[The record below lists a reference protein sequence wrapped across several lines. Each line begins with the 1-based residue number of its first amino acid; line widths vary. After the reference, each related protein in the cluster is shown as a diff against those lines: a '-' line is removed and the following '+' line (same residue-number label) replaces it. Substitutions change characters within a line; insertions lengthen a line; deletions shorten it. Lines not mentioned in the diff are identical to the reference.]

1 MNSFATSAS
10 SSSREQA
17 LAPTTSV
24 CILSSSK
31 LEGWNLN
38 FVHEKLKR
46 AGLSPEDIRFITL
59 SDGWLAIDCHVI
71 VTLDERPMNE
81 LTGKKSITKWHLSLL
96 DALSGLRCR
105 KVIPTFHPD
114 QVKADWSLGLYME
127 LAFRRAREESGSH
140 EYTRKPHRFLL
151 NPPLDETFAV
161 LDSLVEKDW
170 LALDIET
177 GRGQINTFGIAW
189 SESDAIAIGC
199 LPDRCSADNFLELWR
214 RIARVC
220 EGPARKL
227 MQNGIYETMYLAR
240 YGIRIRNFAHDTMVA
255 QKFLWPELE
264 KGLDNVGRL
273 YTREPYWKDDGRIAS
288 EAGRRKDW
296 GAVKDWPAHYR
307 YNACDTTG
315 TFEAAFAQRR
325 DLEARG
331 MLEFHDG
338 YLVRM
343 FPIVAEMCLRG
354 LPLCTKTQAALVTK
368 YEQKVAE
375 LTGGLSRQINPRS
388 PKQKL
393 SLFRDKGYKIPKV
406 KAAEGGSRDSV
417 NELSLKKLRLKHP
430 DDTDITKLLEIA
442 EYEKALSSYFHVVPG
457 DDSCVHFMLDPHGAE
472 TGRWSG
478 SKDPWGRGFNPQTV
492 PSYAKSMFR
501 WRT

>member
-1 MNSFATSAS
+1 MSSFATSVAPL
-10 SSSREQA
+10 REQA
-17 LAPTTSV
+17 LASATSV
-24 CILSSSK
+24 ALLSSHT
-31 LEGWNLN
+31 LTGWNLS
-38 FVHEKLKR
+38 FVEGKLRR
-46 AGLSPEDIRFITL
+46 AGLAPSDIEFLTLEDQWQLTERNVL
-59 SDGWLAIDCHVI
+59 L
-71 VTLDERPMNE
+71 TLDERPMQAAC
-81 LTGKKSITKWHLSLL
+81 GKKSLSKWHLSLL
-96 DALSGLRCR
+96 DAEPALKCR

-127 LAFRRAREESGSH
+127 LAFQRAREESSSA
-140 EYTRKPHRFLL
+140 EYARKPHRFLL

-161 LDSLVEKDW
+161 LDSLVEKDC

-199 LPDRCSADNFLELWR
+199 LPDRCSANNLLELWQ

-220 EGPARKL
+220 AGPARKF
-227 MQNGIYETMYLAR
+227 MQNGIYETLYCAR
-240 YGIRIRNFAHDTMVA
+240 YGIRINNFAHDTMVA

-273 YTREPYWKDDGRIAS
+273 YTREPYWKDDGRVAT
-288 EAGRRKDW
+288 EAGKRKDW
-296 GAVKDWPAHYR
+296 GAIRDWSAHYR

-315 TFEAAFAQRR
+315 TFEAALAQRK
-325 DLEARG
+325 DLAERS
-331 MLEFHDG
+331 MLDLHDN

-354 LPLCTKTQAALVTK
+354 LPLCRETQAALVSQ

-375 LTGGLSRQINPRS
+375 LTRGLSREINPRS

-393 SLFRDKGYKIPKV
+393 TLFKDKGYAIPKV
-406 KAAEGGSRDSV
+406 RVANGGSRHSV

-430 DDTDITKLLEIA
+430 NDADIPKLLEIA
-442 EYEKALSSYFHVVPG
+442 EYEKALSSYFRVVSDPLDG
-457 DDSCVHFMLDPHGAE
+457 RIRFMLDPHGTE
-472 TGRWSG
+472 TGRWSS
-478 SKDPWGRGFNPQTV
+478 SKDAWYRGFNAQTI
-492 PSYAKSMFR
+492 PSYAKAMLR
-501 WRT
+501 WTE